1 VEPISRTVKYYL
13 LAADPKSPF
22 HRWLIKIEGEARAA
36 VRTRLRRIE
45 AQGNYGDCE
54 PVGGGVFELKIH
66 KGPGYRI
73 YFGIDGDA
81 VIVLC
86 GGDKSSQAS
95 DIKKAKERWSD
106 YNA

>member
-1 VEPISRTVKYYL
+1 VEPISRTVEYYL
-13 LAADPKSPF
+13 TTDLKSPF
-22 HRWLIKIEGEARAA
+22 QRWLVKIDGEARAA

-45 AQGNYGDCE
+45 EHGNHGDCE
-54 PVGGGVFELKIH
+54 PVGDGVFELRIH

-81 VIVLC
+81 VIVL
-86 GGDKSSQAS
+86 GGGHKSSQVA
-95 DIKKAKERWSD
+95 DIQKAKERWSD

>member
-1 VEPISRTVKYYL
+1 MEPISRTVKYYL
-13 LAADPKSPF
+13 GADLKSPF
-22 HRWLIKIEGEARAA
+22 QRWLIKIDGDARAA

-45 AQGNYGDCE
+45 EHGNYGDCE
-54 PVGGGVFELKIH
+54 PVGDGVSELRIH

-73 YFGIDGDA
+73 YLGIDGDA

>member
-1 VEPISRTVKYYL
+1 MEPIRRTVKYYL
-13 LAADPKSPF
+13 ASDLQSPF
-22 HRWLIKIEGEARAA
+22 QRWLVKIDGEMRAA

-45 AQGNYGDCE
+45 EQGNYGDCE
-54 PVGGGVFELKIH
+54 PVGDGVFELRIH
-66 KGPGYRI
+66 KGPGYRL

-86 GGDKSSQAS
+86 GGSKNSQES
-95 DIKKAKERWSD
+95 DIKKSKERWSD

>member
-1 VEPISRTVKYYL
+1 MEPVPRTVKYYL
-13 LAADPKSPF
+13 AANLKSPF
-22 HRWLIKIEGEARAA
+22 QGWLLKIDGEARAA
-36 VRTRLRRIE
+36 VRVRLRRIE
-45 AQGNYGDCE
+45 EQGNYGDCE
-54 PVGGGVFELKIH
+54 PVGGGVFELKIY

-81 VIVLC
+81 VIVL
-86 GGDKSSQAS
+86 GGGHKGSQVS